1 MTQDQWPMLQE
12 LLHLKHQK
20 DAQTLAKL
28 TSWEAELITKHDALG
43 RGEHDVT
50 PEMLSIGQDI
60 LWEKWVQQQRSTIV
74 ASIST
79 ISAAKNA
86 EKQKLM
92 QSARKLKGVDKMCA
106 SRQASNRFA
115 KSRKTQA
122 NTLNTLVNNRL
133 HILARDISD

>member
-28 TSWEAELITKHDALG
+28 TSWEAELIAKHDSLG
-43 RGEHDVT
+43 RSEHDVT
-50 PEMLSIGQDI
+50 PEMLSMGQHI

-79 ISAAKNA
+79 ISAAKDA

-106 SRQASNRFA
+106 SKQRSNRFA

-122 NTLNTLVNNRL
+122 NTLNILVNNRL
-133 HILARDISD
+133 HVLSRDISD

>member
-1 MTQDQWPMLQE
+1 MTQDQWPILQK

-20 DAQTLAKL
+20 DAQMLAKL

-43 RGEHDVT
+43 RGEHNVT
-50 PEMLSIGQDI
+50 PEMLSIGQHI
-60 LWEKWVQQQRSTIV
+60 LWEKWIQQQRSTIV

-79 ISAAKNA
+79 ISAAKDA
-86 EKQKLM
+86 EKQKLKR
-92 QSARKLKGVDKMCA
+92 SARKLKGVDKMCA
-106 SRQASNRFA
+106 SKQMSNRFA

-122 NTLNTLVNNRL
+122 NNLNTLVNNRL

>member
-1 MTQDQWPMLQE
+1 MTQDQWPFLQK

-28 TSWEAELITKHDALG
+28 TSWEAELIEKHDALG
-43 RGEHDVT
+43 RSEHDVT
-50 PEMLSIGQDI
+50 PEMLSMGQDI
-60 LWEKWVQQQRSTIV
+60 LWEKWVQRQRSTIV

-79 ISAAKNA
+79 ISAAKDA

-92 QSARKLKGVDKMCA
+92 QGARKLKGVDKIRA
-106 SRQASNRFA
+106 SKHASKRFA

-122 NTLNTLVNNRL
+122 KNLNILVNNRL
-133 HILARDISD
+133 HVLSRDIGD